1 MLHARKDYNRR
12 IQDSENIIG
21 ADEPV
26 FLLRAQD
33 SLMLP
38 VLHQYLRVLR
48 RHEGYDTHC
57 EAGVL
62 KHITRTKEW
71 QKQHKPKAPDV
82 PPRELV

>member
-33 SLMLP
+33 ILMLP
-38 VLHQYLRVLR
+38 MLHQYLRRLR
-48 RHEGYDTHC
+48 KLTDYDKFM
-57 EAGVL
+57 EVAVL
-62 KHITRTKEW
+62 KHITRTKKW
-71 QKQHKPKAPDV
+71 QKQHEPKAPDV
-82 PPRELV
+82 PVREL